1 MRVGVGGEAGGST
14 SRSVSSTKSPASS
27 SAAPTAAMHSS
38 LAVRS
43 TARSARL
50 DTRRDCSIS
59 ASLACS
65 SPAQANA
72 TSSCLEARSFLS
84 ASGTESCLLSRTASR
99 FRPCTASRMTAAGT
113 SDCPSWPETTL
124 PLRRAAGP
132 ALVGGEGSGRM
143 NTGRGNELASGGPPA
158 PSIGPLASELRPRAV
173 LAVTGLSFHNDQSRS
188 IGCR

>member
-14 SRSVSSTKSPASS
+14 SRSVSSTKSPAST
-27 SAAPTAAMHSS
+27 SAAATAAMHSS

-43 TARSARL
+43 TARSTRL

-99 FRPCTASRMTAAGT
+99 FRPCTASRMTAVGT
-113 SDCPSWPETTL
+113 ADCPSWPETTL
-124 PLRRAAGP
+124 PLRRAVGP

-158 PSIGPLASELRPRAV
+158 PSIELRALARAV
-173 LAVTGLSFHNDQSRS
+173 LAVTAKRWARSGLLAEV
-188 IGCR
+188 I

>member
-50 DTRRDCSIS
+50 DARRDCLIR

-99 FRPCTASRMTAAGT
+99 FRPCTASRMTAVGT

-143 NTGRGNELASGGPPA
+143 NTGTGNELASGGPPA
-158 PSIGPLASELRPRAV
+158 PSIAELPASDHARRAGG
-173 LAVTGLSFHNDQSRS
+173 VTAKAK
-188 IGCR
+188 

>member
-1 MRVGVGGEAGGST
+1 MVVRVGVGGEAGGST

-50 DTRRDCSIS
+50 DARRDCLIR

-99 FRPCTASRMTAAGT
+99 FRPCTASRMTAVGT

-143 NTGRGNELASGGPPA
+143 NTGRGNELASGGPPV
-158 PSIGPLASELRPRAV
+158 PSIAELRPRARRAGRRNGEKR
-173 LAVTGLSFHNDQSRS
+173 LRQK
-188 IGCR
+188 C

>member
-50 DTRRDCSIS
+50 DARWDCSIS

-132 ALVGGEGSGRM
+132 ALVEGSGRM

-158 PSIGPLASELRPRAV
+158 PSIAELPPRARRAGRRNGEKR
-173 LAVTGLSFHNDQSRS
+173 LGRNDE
-188 IGCR
+188 CR